1 LPRRHVAH
9 SRGPHGA
16 RVRPAVRRLPRV
28 PLRWLLALAALAIL
42 LGGGWLWLRDS
53 SLVQV
58 RDVEVTGSS
67 SSEEGRIRAALED
80 AALDMT
86 TLHVRE
92 ESLRTAVAPYTS
104 VAGLRVETD
113 FPHALTI
120 EVREHRPVAA
130 LDTGDRRVPVSGG
143 GVVLAGVRADR
154 DLPSIELDSVPPRVE
169 DARTRA
175 ALAVAAAAPE
185 ALLAR
190 TERLEWTD
198 QGLGLELRDGPPL
211 VFGSHDDA
219 EAKWAAAARVL
230 AEPSAAGA
238 TYIDLRVP
246 GRVAAGG
253 LGPVPQETP
262 EPDPAAV
269 PQP

>member
-1 LPRRHVAH
+1 ML
-9 SRGPHGA
+9 RG
-16 RVRPAVRRLPRV
+16 
-28 PLRWLLALAALAIL
+28 LAALLLLVAIL
-42 LGGGWLWLRDS
+42 AGGWLWVRDS
-53 SLVQV
+53 ALARVKQV
-58 RDVEVTGSS
+58 TVTGATT
-67 SSEEGRIRAALED
+67 SEEPRIRDALD
-80 AALDMT
+80 AAARSMT

-92 ESLRTAVAPYTS
+92 QALRDAVASYPS
-104 VAGLRVETD
+104 VAGLRVDAD

-238 TYIDLRVP
+238 TYLDLRVP